1 MRIPPASHHP
11 IPRRHLIVIQLFRRS
26 AATDSQPASPCSDD
40 TGRLWWFVQDVAV
53 ISVDSCVRSGAGHS
67 HLEEWVLTLFFSGEN
82 LIAKEPQVPQH
93 FCAIGSWDLFLVLL
107 LGECP
112 MICCYST
119 ILAGHTGWPG
129 SNSGIIT
136 GRWVGSEFVS
146 QIISGAINLTPFR
159 YFSH

>member
-1 MRIPPASHHP
+1 MLYSYSGD
-11 IPRRHLIVIQLFRRS
+11 LQLQ
-26 AATDSQPASPCSDD
+26 TASPCSDD
-40 TGRLWWFVQDVAV
+40 TGSLWFVQDVAG

-67 HLEEWVLTLFFSGEN
+67 HLEGWVLTLFFSGEN
-82 LIAKEPQVPQH
+82 LTLIAKEPQVPQPPPGFD

-112 MICCYST
+112 MICYST

-129 SNSGIIT
+129 SNSGMIT